1 MRYPALIL
9 LALGSLTASL
19 LARAEQPPIIDR
31 NLFFGEITIAGAQIS
46 PDGRYISFLKPYRGT
61 RNLWVKKA
69 DEPFSAARAV
79 SAESSRPVRL
89 YLWSRDS
96 KYLLYA
102 QDAGGDENFN
112 VYAIDPTLPADPK
125 TGVPPARA
133 LTNLKGVRTELYAA
147 PKPKPDILYIGLN
160 DRDPRW
166 HDLYELHISTGEK
179 RLLRK
184 NTEQIAGWVFDNA
197 GSLRLAERT
206 NEVGDTE
213 FLRVAPDGFKRIY
226 SCSVLESCGVSGFD
240 AANRSAWMMTN
251 KGDLDLAEL
260 DRLDPSSGATSRVE
274 SDPENRVDLSGIALS
289 EVDYRILFTTYEDS
303 TPRRYFKDRAFEQE
317 YRWLS
322 AQLPGKQV
330 NLESHSGD
338 ESLWIVTAY
347 SDADPGSTYL
357 WNRAKKSLTLQ
368 YLLREELPREALSER
383 KPYEFRSSD
392 GLLIS
397 GYLTIP
403 KGLPAKSLPLVVWPH
418 GGPWAR
424 DAYGYHAFAQF
435 LANRG
440 YAVLQPNFRGS
451 TGYGKKF
458 LNAGN
463 GEWGRKMQDDLTWG
477 VKTLVSDGTADPKRI
492 GIGGG
497 SYGGYATLAGVAF
510 TPTIYAAAVAIVA
523 PSNLITLL
531 DAIPP
536 YWEAGRRQMY
546 TRMAD
551 PTTPEGKALLV
562 AESPL
567 TRAQAIVTPLLVVQ
581 GKNDPRV
588 NIRESD
594 QIVAAVRDNGRPV
607 EYLVAPDEGHG
618 FARPINN
625 LAMVT
630 EMEEF
635 YARYLGG
642 RHQTDVPPD
651 VAAKLAELTVDPKTV
666 SGAVTLKGAAGS
678 GPAASPPEK

>member
-1 MRYPALIL
+1 MRYSVLIL

-19 LARAEQPPIIDR
+19 VARAEQPPIIDR

-213 FLRVAPDGFKRIY
+213 FLRVDPDGFKRIY

-274 SDPENRVDLSGIALS
+274 SDPDNRVDLSGIALS

-678 GPAASPPEK
+678 GRPQ